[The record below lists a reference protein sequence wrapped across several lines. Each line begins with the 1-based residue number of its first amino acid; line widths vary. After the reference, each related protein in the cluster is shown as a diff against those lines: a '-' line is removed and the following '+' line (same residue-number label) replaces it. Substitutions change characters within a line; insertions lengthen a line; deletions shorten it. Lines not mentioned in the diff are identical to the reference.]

1 MADPSPPFTPS
12 ASGTVRIVEPEVLAL
27 RGCGYKVVEAANGD
41 EALVVLEQ
49 HGRIEILFSVV
60 ALAGAIDGFGLSKW
74 IRADHPGVQ
83 VILAGTWRRR
93 PNRQAN
99 YVKTAQ

>member
-1 MADPSPPFTPS
+1 MMI
-12 ASGTVRIVEPEVLAL
+12 SGYLPE
-27 RGCGYKVVEAANGD
+27 CGYKVIEAANGD

-60 ALAGAIDGFGLSKW
+60 ALPGAIDGFGLSKW

-83 VILAGTWRRR
+83 VILAGTGQRR
-93 PNRQAN
+93 PNGQAN
-99 YVKTAQ
+99 YVKTTQ